1 MTQREHLRNL
11 MLLAIAALML
21 AILPHGISVYLRSFA
36 LFTMMYVV
44 LALSWNIIS
53 GFTGYTS
60 FGHVAF
66 YGIGAYACAIL
77 VADYGWHWVPTL
89 FVGAFVA
96 GIVAI
101 ALGYPVLRL
110 KGPYFAIAMLGAAE
124 GTRVVVTVWD
134 SLTHGGLGISFPT
147 APDTENSIP
156 TYYAMLVVMLVTI
169 AVAYAVGHSRF
180 GVRLNAIREDE
191 VAAEALGIDVTRY
204 KLAAFVLS
212 AIFPAMAGGI
222 QAYKV
227 LYIEPL
233 STFFVQITIAMA
245 LMAMLGG
252 KGTVI
257 GPVIGAVLLY
267 TAQELTWVNFPT
279 AHLIAYGVFIIV
291 VARFMPRGLMGFA
304 IDRGW
309 ARKGMVH

>member
-1 MTQREHLRNL
+1 VKRHEHLRNL
-11 MLLAIAALML
+11 ALLAAVGLVLAWVPGAL
-21 AILPHGISVYLRSFA
+21 SVYQRSFL

-77 VADYGWHWVPTL
+77 VADYGWHWLLTL
-89 FVGAFVA
+89 GAAAVVSGVFA
-96 GIVAI
+96 VAI
-101 ALGYPVLRL
+101 GYPVLRL

-124 GTRVVVTVWD
+124 GTRVVATVWD
-134 SLTHGGLGISFPT
+134 GLTHGGVGISLPSAETSFQ
-147 APDTENSIP
+147 
-156 TYYAMLVVMLVTI
+156 TYYAMLALMLVTI
-169 AVAYAVGHSRF
+169 AVAYGVGHSRF
-180 GVRLNAIREDE
+180 GIRLNAIREDE
-191 VAAEALGIDVTRY
+191 VAAEALGIDATRY

-212 AIFPAMAGGI
+212 AVFPGIAGAI

-227 LYIEPL
+227 LYIDPP
-233 STFFVQITIAMA
+233 SVFFVQITIAMA
-245 LMAMLGG
+245 LMSMLGG

-257 GPVIGAVLLY
+257 GPIVGAVVLY
-267 TAQELTWVNFPT
+267 TAQELTWVNIPT
-279 AHLIAYGVFIIV
+279 AHLIAYGLFIVV
-291 VARFMPRGLMGFA
+291 VARFMPRGLVGFA

>member
-1 MTQREHLRNL
+1 MSRHQHLRNL
-11 MLLAIAALML
+11 ALLAAAAVAL
-21 AILPHGISVYLRSFA
+21 ALVAPRLSLYFRSFA
-36 LFTMMYVV
+36 MFTMMSVV

-77 VADYGWHWVPTL
+77 VADYRWHWLSTL
-89 FVGAFVA
+89 AVGAVVA
-96 GIVAI
+96 AAVAVAI
-101 ALGYPVLRL
+101 GYPVLRL

-124 GTRVVVTVWD
+124 GTRVVATVWD
-134 SLTHGGLGISFPT
+134 GLTHGGVGISLPS
-147 APDTENSIP
+147 AENSVE
-156 TYYAMLVVMLVTI
+156 TYYAMLILMLATI
-169 AVAYAVGHSRF
+169 AVAYVVGHSRF

-191 VAAEALGIDVTRY
+191 VAAEALGINATAY
-204 KLAAFVLS
+204 KLAAFTLS
-212 AIFPAMAGGI
+212 AVFPAMAGGI

-227 LYIEPL
+227 LYIDPP
-233 STFFVQITIAMA
+233 SVFFVQITIAMA
-245 LMAMLGG
+245 LMSMLGG

-257 GPVIGAVLLY
+257 GPILGAALLY

-279 AHLIAYGVFIIV
+279 AHLIAYGVFIVV
-291 VARFMPRGLMGFA
+291 VARFMPRGLVGFA

-309 ARKGMVH
+309 VRKGMVH

>member
-1 MTQREHLRNL
+1 MKRHEHLRNL
-11 MLLAIAALML
+11 GVLAVLALGL
-21 AILPHGISVYLRSFA
+21 AFAPDALSLYLRSFV

-77 VADYGWHWVPTL
+77 IADYGWPFLPTL
-89 FVGAFVA
+89 GVA
-96 GIVAI
+96 AVVSAVVAVAI
-101 ALGYPVLRL
+101 GYPVLRL
-110 KGPYFAIAMLGAAE
+110 KGPYFAIAMLGTAE
-124 GTRVVVTVWD
+124 GTRVIATVWD
-134 SLTHGGLGISFPT
+134 SLTHGGLGISLPS
-147 APDTENSIP
+147 ADTSFV
-156 TYYAMLVVMLVTI
+156 TYYAMLVLMVVTI
-169 AVAYAVGHSRF
+169 LVAYAVGHSRF

-191 VAAEALGIDVTRY
+191 GAAEALGVNATLY

-227 LYIEPL
+227 LYIDPP
-233 STFFVQITIAMA
+233 SVFFVQITIAMA
-245 LMAMLGG
+245 LMSMLGG

-257 GPVIGAVLLY
+257 GPIVGAVLLY
-267 TAQELTWVNFPT
+267 TVQELTWVNFPS
-279 AHLIAYGVFIIV
+279 AHLIAYGLFIVV
-291 VARFMPRGLMGFA
+291 VARFMPRGLMGVA

-309 ARKGMVH
+309 VRKGMVH

>member
-11 MLLAIAALML
+11 ALLALLAAVL
-21 AILPHGISVYLRSFA
+21 AVLPHGLSVYLQSFA
-36 LFTMMYVV
+36 MFTMMYVV

-77 VADYGWHWVPTL
+77 VVDHTWPWLPTL
-89 FVGAFVA
+89 VVGALVA
-96 GIVAI
+96 GLVAI
-101 ALGYPVLRL
+101 AIGYPVLRL
-110 KGPYFAIAMLGAAE
+110 KGPYFAIAMLGMAE
-124 GTRVVVTVWD
+124 GTRVVCTVWD
-134 SLTHGGLGISFPT
+134 DLTHGGLGISFPSVDN
-147 APDTENSIP
+147 ALS
-156 TYYAMLVVMLVTI
+156 TYYAMLVVMLMTI
-169 AVAYAVGHSRF
+169 AVAYLVAHSRF
-180 GVRLNAIREDE
+180 GIRLNAIREDE

-204 KLAAFVLS
+204 KLVAFVLS

-227 LYIEPL
+227 LYIEPQAV
-233 STFFVQITIAMA
+233 FFVQITIAMA
-245 LMAMLGG
+245 LMSMLGG

-257 GPVIGAVLLY
+257 GPIVGAVLLY
-267 TAQELTWVNFPT
+267 VAQELTWVNFPT
-279 AHLIAYGVFIIV
+279 AHLIAYGLFIIV

-309 ARKGMVH
+309 VRKGMVH

>member
-1 MTQREHLRNL
+1 
-11 MLLAIAALML
+11 
-21 AILPHGISVYLRSFA
+21 
-36 LFTMMYVV
+36 MMYVV

-77 VADYGWHWVPTL
+77 VADYSWPWLPTL
-89 FVGAFVA
+89 FVGALAA
-96 GIVAI
+96 GAIAVAI
-101 ALGYPVLRL
+101 GYPVLRL

-124 GTRVVVTVWD
+124 GARVVATVWD
-134 SLTHGGLGISFPT
+134 SLTHGGVGISLPS
-147 APDTENSIP
+147 TENSMS
-156 TYYAMLVVMLVTI
+156 TYYAMLVLMLITV
-169 AVAYAVGHSRF
+169 AVAYVIGHSRF
-180 GVRLNAIREDE
+180 GIRLNAIREDE
-191 VAAEALGIDVTRY
+191 VAADALGINVTRY
-204 KLAAFVLS
+204 KLVAFVLS
-212 AIFPAMAGGI
+212 AMFPAAAGGI

-227 LYIEPL
+227 LYIDPA
-233 STFFVQITIAMA
+233 SVFFVQITIAMA
-245 LMAMLGG
+245 LMSMLGG

-257 GPVIGAVLLY
+257 GPVVGAVLLY
-267 TAQELTWVNFPT
+267 AAQELTWVNFPT

-309 ARKGMVH
+309 VRKGMVH

>member
-1 MTQREHLRNL
+1 VKRHEHLRNL
-11 MLLAIAALML
+11 ALLVAVGLVLAFVPGALSL
-21 AILPHGISVYLRSFA
+21 YQRSFL

-77 VADYGWHWVPTL
+77 VADYRWHWIATL
-89 FVGAFVA
+89 GVAALVA
-96 GIVAI
+96 GLVAV

-124 GTRVVVTVWD
+124 GTRVVGTVWD
-134 SLTHGGLGISFPT
+134 SLTHGGLGISLPSAETSF
-147 APDTENSIP
+147 E
-156 TYYAMLVVMLVTI
+156 TYYAMLILMVVTVV
-169 AVAYAVGHSRF
+169 VAYAVGHSRF

-191 VAAEALGIDVTRY
+191 GAAEALGVNATVY

-212 AIFPAMAGGI
+212 AIFPAVAGGI

-227 LYIEPL
+227 LYIDPP
-233 STFFVQITIAMA
+233 SVFFVQITIAMA
-245 LMAMLGG
+245 LMSMLGG

-257 GPVIGAVLLY
+257 GPIVGAVLLY
-267 TAQELTWVNFPT
+267 TVQELTWVNFPT
-279 AHLIAYGVFIIV
+279 AHLIAYGLFIVV
-291 VARFMPRGLMGFA
+291 VARFLPRGLMGLA

-309 ARKGMVH
+309 VRKGMVH

>member
-11 MLLAIAALML
+11 AFLGLLALVL
-21 AILPHGISVYLRSFA
+21 AVLPNGLSVYLQSFA

-66 YGIGAYACAIL
+66 YGIGAYGCAIL
-77 VADYGWHWVPTL
+77 VADYSWPWLPTL
-89 FVGAFVA
+89 VVGALAA
-96 GIVAI
+96 GLIAVAI
-101 ALGYPVLRL
+101 GYPVLRL
-110 KGPYFAIAMLGAAE
+110 KGPYFAIAMLGMAE

-134 SLTHGGLGISFPT
+134 GLTHGGLGISFPS
-147 APDTENSIP
+147 TENSTS
-156 TYYAMLVVMLVTI
+156 TYYAMLVLMLVTI
-169 AVAYAVGHSRF
+169 AVAYLVAHSRF
-180 GVRLNAIREDE
+180 GIRLNAIREDE

-204 KLAAFVLS
+204 KLVAFVLS
-212 AIFPAMAGGI
+212 AIFPAVAGGI

-227 LYIEPL
+227 LYIEPQAV
-233 STFFVQITIAMA
+233 FFVQITIAMA
-245 LMAMLGG
+245 LMSMLGG

-257 GPVIGAVLLY
+257 GPIVGAVLLY

-279 AHLIAYGVFIIV
+279 AHLIAYGVFIVV

-304 IDRGW
+304 VDRGW
-309 ARKGMVH
+309 VRKGMVH

>member
-1 MTQREHLRNL
+1 VTRHEHLRNL
-11 MLLAIAALML
+11 ALLAVVGLVLVLAANAL
-21 AILPHGISVYLRSFA
+21 SVYLRSFV

-77 VADYGWHWVPTL
+77 VTDYGWPWLPTL
-89 FVGAFVA
+89 GVGAVVA
-96 GIVAI
+96 GLIAVAI
-101 ALGYPVLRL
+101 GYPVLRL
-110 KGPYFAIAMLGAAE
+110 KGPYFAIAMLGTAE
-124 GTRVVVTVWD
+124 GTRVIATVWD
-134 SLTHGGLGISFPT
+134 SLTHGGLGISLPS
-147 APDTENSIP
+147 ADTSFE
-156 TYYAMLVVMLVTI
+156 TYYAMLALMVVTI
-169 AVAYAVGHSRF
+169 LVAYVVGHSRF

-191 VAAEALGIDVTRY
+191 GAAEALGVNATLY

-212 AIFPAMAGGI
+212 AIFPAVAGGI

-227 LYIEPL
+227 LYIDPPAV
-233 STFFVQITIAMA
+233 FFVQITIAMA
-245 LMAMLGG
+245 LMSMLGG

-257 GPVIGAVLLY
+257 GPIVGAVLLY
-267 TAQELTWVNFPT
+267 TVQELTWVNFPS
-279 AHLIAYGVFIIV
+279 AHLIAYGLFIVV
-291 VARFMPRGLMGFA
+291 VARFMPRGLMGLA

-309 ARKGMVH
+309 VRKGMVH

>member
-1 MTQREHLRNL
+1 MTRLEHLRNFG
-11 MLLAIAALML
+11 LLAAGALVL
-21 AILPHGISVYLRSFA
+21 ALLPSSLSVYVRSFV

-77 VADYGWHWVPTL
+77 VADYDWPWIPTL
-89 FVGAFVA
+89 GVA
-96 GIVAI
+96 AAAAAVA
-101 ALGYPVLRL
+101 AVVVGYPVLRL

-124 GTRVVVTVWD
+124 GTRVIATVWD
-134 SLTHGGLGISFPT
+134 GLTHGGLGISLPSAETSF
-147 APDTENSIP
+147 E
-156 TYYAMLVVMLVTI
+156 TYYAMLTLMVLTI
-169 AVAYAVGHSRF
+169 VVAYAVGHSRF

-191 VAAEALGIDVTRY
+191 GAAEVLGINATAY

-212 AIFPAMAGGI
+212 AIFPAAAGGI

-227 LYIEPL
+227 LYIDPP
-233 STFFVQITIAMA
+233 SVFFVQITIAMA
-245 LMAMLGG
+245 LMSMLGG

-257 GPVIGAVLLY
+257 GPIVGAVLLY
-267 TAQELTWVNFPT
+267 TVQELSWVNFPT
-279 AHLIAYGVFIIV
+279 AHLIAYGLFIIL
-291 VARFMPRGLMGFA
+291 VARFMPRGLVGMA

-309 ARKGMVH
+309 VRKGMVH

>member
-1 MTQREHLRNL
+1 VTRLEHLRNL
-11 MLLAIAALML
+11 SLLAAGGVALAL
-21 AILPHGISVYLRSFA
+21 LPYHLNVYFRSFA
-36 LFTMMYVV
+36 MFTMMYVV

-77 VADYGWHWVPTL
+77 VADHGWHWIGALGVAAA
-89 FVGAFVA
+89 VGAAVA
-96 GIVAI
+96 A

-110 KGPYFAIAMLGAAE
+110 KGSYFAIAMLGAAE

-134 SLTHGGLGISFPT
+134 SLTHGGEGISFPS
-147 APDTENSIP
+147 TENSIE
-156 TYYAMLVVMLVTI
+156 TYQAMLALALVTT
-169 AVAYAVGHSRF
+169 AVSYAVGHSRL
-180 GVRLNAIREDE
+180 GIRLNAIREDE
-191 VAAEALGIDVTRY
+191 GAAEALGIDATRY
-204 KLAAFVLS
+204 KLAAFTLS
-212 AIFPAMAGGI
+212 AIFPAVAGGI

-227 LYIEPL
+227 LYIDPP
-233 STFFVQITIAMA
+233 SVFFVQVTIAMA
-245 LMAMLGG
+245 LMSMLGG

-257 GPVIGAVLLY
+257 GPIVGAVLLY
-267 TAQELTWVNFPT
+267 GVQEITWVKFPT
-279 AHLIAYGVFIIV
+279 AHLIAYGIFIIV
-291 VARFMPRGLMGFA
+291 VARFMPRGLMGIA

>member
-1 MTQREHLRNL
+1 MTQHEHIRNL
-11 MLLAIAALML
+11 ILLAVAALAL
-21 AILPHGISVYLRSFA
+21 VALPHGISVYLRSFA

-89 FVGAFVA
+89 FVGAVVA
-96 GIVAI
+96 GLVAI

-124 GTRVVVTVWD
+124 GTRVIATVWD

-147 APDTENSIP
+147 TPDTENSIP
-156 TYYAMLVVMLVTI
+156 TYYAMLVLMLATI
-169 AVAYAVGHSRF
+169 AVAYGVGHSRF

-191 VAAEALGIDVTRY
+191 VAAEALGINVTRY
-204 KLAAFVLS
+204 KLVAFVLS

-257 GPVIGAVLLY
+257 GPVVGAVLLY

>member
-1 MTQREHLRNL
+1 MTRGEHLRNL
-11 MLLAIAALML
+11 TLLGACAVAL
-21 AILPHGISVYLRSFA
+21 AILPHALTVYLRSFA

-77 VADYGWHWVPTL
+77 VADYGWHWLPTL
-89 FVGAFVA
+89 GVGAAVA
-96 GIVAI
+96 AVVAV

-124 GTRVVVTVWD
+124 GTRVVATVWD
-134 SLTHGGLGISFPT
+134 SLTHGGLGISLPSAETSF
-147 APDTENSIP
+147 E
-156 TYYAMLVVMLVTI
+156 TYHAMLALMLLTI
-169 AVAYAVGHSRF
+169 VVAYVVGHSRF
-180 GVRLNAIREDE
+180 GVRLNAVREDE
-191 VAAEALGIDVTRY
+191 VAAEALGINATLY
-204 KLAAFVLS
+204 KLAAFTLS
-212 AIFPAMAGGI
+212 AVFPAVAGGI

-227 LYIEPL
+227 LYIDPP
-233 STFFVQITIAMA
+233 SVFFVQITIAMA
-245 LMAMLGG
+245 LMSMLGG

-257 GPVIGAVLLY
+257 GPVVGAVLLY
-267 TAQELTWVNFPT
+267 SAQEVTWVNFPT
-279 AHLIAYGVFIIV
+279 AHLIAYGLFIV
-291 VARFMPRGLMGFA
+291 LVARFLPRGLVGYA

-309 ARKGMVH
+309 VRKGMVH

>member
-11 MLLAIAALML
+11 ILLAIVALAL
-21 AILPHGISVYLRSFA
+21 AVLPHGLSVYLRSFA
-36 LFTMMYVV
+36 MFTMMYVV

-96 GIVAI
+96 GVVAL

-124 GTRVVVTVWD
+124 GTRVVATVWD
-134 SLTHGGLGISFPT
+134 GLTHGGLGISFPS
-147 APDTENSIP
+147 TENSMS
-156 TYYAMLVVMLVTI
+156 TYYAMLVLMLITV
-169 AVAYAVGHSRF
+169 AVVYYVGHSRF
-180 GVRLNAIREDE
+180 GIRLNAIREDE
-191 VAAEALGIDVTRY
+191 VAAETLGINVTRY
-204 KLAAFVLS
+204 KLVAFVLS
-212 AIFPAMAGGI
+212 AIFPAVAGGI

-233 STFFVQITIAMA
+233 SVFFVQITIAMA
-245 LMAMLGG
+245 LMSMLGG

-257 GPVIGAVLLY
+257 GPIVGAVLLY

-279 AHLIAYGVFIIV
+279 AHLIAYGVFIII

-309 ARKGMVH
+309 VRKGMVH

>member
-1 MTQREHLRNL
+1 VTRSEHLRNL
-11 MLLAIAALML
+11 IAFGALGLVLALLPPALN
-21 AILPHGISVYLRSFA
+21 VYLRSFA

-60 FGHVAF
+60 FGHVIF

-77 VADYGWHWVPTL
+77 VADHGWHWLPTL
-89 FVGAFVA
+89 PVA
-96 GIVAI
+96 AGVAAAI
-101 ALGYPVLRL
+101 GVALGYPVLRL

-124 GTRVVVTVWD
+124 GMRVVATVWD
-134 SLTHGGLGISFPT
+134 GLTHGGLGISLPSV
-147 APDTENSIP
+147 ENSIA
-156 TYYAMLVVMLVTI
+156 TYYAMLGLMLITI
-169 AVAYAVGHSRF
+169 LVAYAVGHSRF
-180 GVRLNAIREDE
+180 GIRLNAIREDE
-191 VAAEALGIDVTRY
+191 VAAEALGINATAY
-204 KLAAFVLS
+204 KLAAFALS
-212 AIFPAMAGGI
+212 AAFPAVAGGI

-227 LYIEPL
+227 LYIDPQ
-233 STFFVQITIAMA
+233 SVFFVQITIAMA
-245 LMAMLGG
+245 LMSMLGG

-257 GPVIGAVLLY
+257 GPIVGAVLLY

-279 AHLIAYGVFIIV
+279 AHLIAYGLFIVI
-291 VARFMPRGLMGFA
+291 VARFMPRGLVGFA

>member
-1 MTQREHLRNL
+1 MTWREHLRNL
-11 MLLAIAALML
+11 ALLGACGIALG
-21 AILPHGISVYLRSFA
+21 ILPPALSVYLRSFV

-77 VADYGWHWVPTL
+77 VADYGWFWIPALGVCAAVAAL
-89 FVGAFVA
+89 VG
-96 GIVAI
+96 VAI
-101 ALGYPVLRL
+101 GYPVLRL

-124 GTRVVVTVWD
+124 GTRVVATVWD
-134 SLTHGGLGISFPT
+134 SLTHGGLGISLPSAET
-147 APDTENSIP
+147 SME
-156 TYYAMLVVMLVTI
+156 TYYAMLALMLLTI
-169 AVAYAVGHSRF
+169 VVAYAVGHSRF

-191 VAAEALGIDVTRY
+191 GAAEALGINATLY

-212 AIFPAMAGGI
+212 AVFPAVAGGI

-227 LYIEPL
+227 LYIDPP
-233 STFFVQITIAMA
+233 SVFFVQITIAMA
-245 LMAMLGG
+245 LMSMLGG

-257 GPVIGAVLLY
+257 GPILGAVLLY

-279 AHLIAYGVFIIV
+279 AHLIAYGLFIV
-291 VARFMPRGLMGFA
+291 LVARFMPRGLMGFA

-309 ARKGMVH
+309 VRKGMVH